1 MTLFEKLTSRK
12 FMMAVATAGAGI
24 AVSLGWLSGEQQD
37 ALVKAVEV
45 AAGAL
50 VTIAGTVAYI
60 IGEAKIDAAN
70 KPAEK

>member
-37 ALVKAVEV
+37 ALV
-45 AAGAL
+45 
-50 VTIAGTVAYI
+50 
-60 IGEAKIDAAN
+60 
-70 KPAEK
+70 